1 MIANTLDAH
10 ARVLPDT
17 RPLVMHVLYRFD
29 MGGLE
34 NGVVNLLNNMST
46 DAYRHVV
53 VSITDVTDFRRR
65 VQRDDVEFIS
75 LKKPPGHGIWMY
87 GQVFR
92 LIRRMRPSIVHTRN
106 LAALEFVVPAW
117 LARVPVRIHGE
128 HGRDVEDARGTSAK
142 YRWLR
147 RVYMPFVSH
156 YCALSRDL
164 ADYLVDVVGVP
175 QRRVTQVYNGVDATR
190 FRPAPEPVQ
199 VVDCK
204 FSSRQHFVL
213 GSVGRMQHIK
223 DPVLL
228 ARAFVRAIEMHPPLR
243 ERLRI
248 VMVGD
253 GPLRQACAETFE
265 AAGLSPCAW
274 LPGERNDVSDIMR
287 SLSCFVLPSLA
298 EGISNTILE
307 AMACGLPVI
316 ATDVGGNAD
325 LVTHGETGVI
335 VPSSDVHAM
344 ATAIVELATDPARAT
359 RMGRAGRIKA
369 EQHFSLVS
377 MVATYQRL
385 YDDQLNRVTELQET

>member
-1 MIANTLDAH
+1 MIADTLEVEAKGLH
-10 ARVLPDT
+10 DT

-34 NGVVNLLNNMST
+34 NGVVNLLNHMPAH
-46 DAYRHVV
+46 AYRHVV
-53 VSITDVTDFRRR
+53 VALTEATDFRRR
-65 VQRDDVEFIS
+65 VVRDDVEFIA
-75 LKKPPGHGIWMY
+75 LGKPPGHGVWMY
-87 GQVFR
+87 GKVFR
-92 LIRRMRPSIVHTRN
+92 LMREMRPAIVHTRN
-106 LAALEFVVPAW
+106 LAALEFVIPAW

-142 YRWLR
+142 YRWIR

-164 ADYLVDVVGVP
+164 AAYLVDVIGVS
-175 QRRVTQVYNGVDATR
+175 RHCVSQVYNGVDSSR
-190 FRPAPEPVQ
+190 FHPAPEPIQ

-223 DPVLL
+223 APLLL
-228 ARAFVRAIEMHPPLR
+228 ARAFVRAVETRPALR

-248 VMVGD
+248 VMVGH
-253 GPLRQACAETFE
+253 GPLKQACGAEFE
-265 AAGLSPCAW
+265 AAGLSELAW
-274 LPGERNDVSDIMR
+274 LPGERNDVADIMR
-287 SLSCFVLPSLA
+287 SLSCFVLPSLG

-325 LVTHGETGVI
+325 LVSHGETGII
-335 VPSSDVHAM
+335 VPVGDVEAL
-344 ATAIVELATDPARAT
+344 ASAIVELASRPADAAE
-359 RMGRAGRIKA
+359 MGAAGRRKA
-369 EQHFSLVS
+369 EQNFSLLS
-377 MVATYQRL
+377 MVAAYQRL
-385 YDDQLNRVTELQET
+385 YDDQLNRVAELKET